1 MTRRIGRIS
10 GVFAVAAALVLFGAS
25 AAYAGR
31 ISINSGAEFALEED
45 EAIAR
50 VWVQNDGDEAARD
63 VQPTAEYFGRSSVG
77 PKWATLAPK
86 ERQTHV
92 FSLGDPPALPGS
104 YPFVMTIDFADLN
117 QYPLTATNVMA
128 MQAGP
133 SGGRPGIFAK
143 ADAVTLKKSGTMTV
157 ALKNEDNVDKAVR
170 ARVLGPREL
179 AVVPREFDLALVANG
194 QAQQQLA
201 IDNFSALPG
210 STYPIFVVFE
220 YDLSGFHYTFVS
232 VTQAAVG
239 AGGMSP
245 GARRNVIALA
255 GIAFAAV
262 LALEIAR
269 RVRTAKK
276 RRR

>member
-1 MTRRIGRIS
+1 MTRK
-10 GVFAVAAALVLFGAS
+10 FARFSATIVATCVIFIATTTAH
-25 AAYAGR
+25 AGR
-31 ISINSGAEFALEED
+31 ISINSGAEFTVEED

-63 VQPTAEYFGRSSVG
+63 VQPTAQFFGRSAVG
-77 PKWATLAPK
+77 PKWPSLAPK

-104 YPFVMTIDFADLN
+104 YPFVLTIDFADLN

-143 ADAVTLKKSGTMTV
+143 AEPVTLKKSGEMTI
-157 ALKNEDNVDKAVR
+157 ALKNEDAVDKAVR

-179 AVVPREFDLALVANG
+179 ALEPREFELPLAAAG
-194 QAQQQLA
+194 QAQQLLS
-201 IDNFSALPG
+201 INNFSALPG
-210 STYPIFVVFE
+210 STYPLFVVFE
-220 YDLSGFHYTFVS
+220 YELSGFHYTFVS
-232 VTQAAVG
+232 VTQAIVG

-255 GIAFAAV
+255 GILFAAV
-262 LALEIAR
+262 LAIEIAR
-269 RVRTAKK
+269 RVRVAKK

>member
-1 MTRRIGRIS
+1 MTRRIGRTS
-10 GVFAVAAALVLFGAS
+10 GVFAAAATLVLLAVS
-25 AAYAGR
+25 TAHAGR

-45 EAIAR
+45 TAVAKI
-50 VWVQNDGDEAARD
+50 WVQNDGDEAARD
-63 VQPTAEYFGRSSVG
+63 VQPTAQFFGRSAIG

-92 FSLGDPPALPGS
+92 FTLGDPPALPGA
-104 YPFVMTIDFADLN
+104 YPFVLTIDFADLN

-133 SGGRPGIFAK
+133 TGGRPGIFGRAEPIS
-143 ADAVTLKKSGTMTV
+143 LKKSGTMTV
-157 ALKNEDNVDKAVR
+157 ALKNEENVDKAVR

-179 AVVPREFDLALVANG
+179 AIVPNEFDLALAANG
-194 QAQQQLA
+194 KAEQQLA

-210 STYPIFVVFE
+210 STYPLFIVFE
-220 YDLSGFHYTFVS
+220 YELSGFHYTFVS
-232 VTQAAVG
+232 VTQATVG

-245 GARRNVIALA
+245 VARRNLIALA
-255 GIAFAAV
+255 GVAFAAV

-269 RVRTAKK
+269 RVRSARK

>member
-1 MTRRIGRIS
+1 MIRRIERIS
-10 GVFAVAAALVLFGAS
+10 GAFAAATLALLVAATAH
-25 AAYAGR
+25 AGR

-45 EAIAR
+45 EAVAK

-63 VQPTAEYFGRSSVG
+63 VQPSAQYFSRTLVG

-92 FSLGDPPALPGS
+92 FPLGDPPALPGS
-104 YPFVMTIDFADLN
+104 YPFVLTIDFADLN

-143 ADAVTLKKSGTMTV
+143 AEPVSLKKTGTMTIAV
-157 ALKNEDNVDKAVR
+157 KNEDNVEKAVV

-179 AVVPREFDLALVANG
+179 AIDPNAFDLS
-194 QAQQQLA
+194 LA
-201 IDNFSALPG
+201 AGGRSEQRLSIANFSALPG
-210 STYPIFVVFE
+210 STYPIFIVFE

-262 LALEIAR
+262 LALEIVR
-269 RVRTAKK
+269 RVRAAKK